1 MRIPA
6 QSGTGTARS
15 EAEIVYF
22 VHTPKRPAPSFAA
35 ASSPPNR
42 RGAGLLCTRLSITRS
57 PPFKSFMIPSAHH
70 CTTGSA
76 PSDADR
82 GLTEPHETTEPRRRG
97 RWWLPESRGPGASP
111 GLPCSAVW
119 MTELFGGAI
128 WRVPGARPHN
138 QAIPSTLVQV
148 PVRLISTVGRW
159 VRSPAEAVPG
169 AWVMV
174 AARVTAVARKF
185 SCEAT
190 RGQIAR
196 HRDHGDERRF
206 QRDLPCRLHLPGRHG
221 AIAGRLCLQALRLGR
236 HLGQLAFR
244 TM

>member
-1 MRIPA
+1 MSTPNGEKAPDLRKHCAQGGTQTAFPPPQTLDSRGNMRIPA

-57 PPFKSFMIPSAHH
+57 PPFKPFMIPSAHH

-111 GLPCSAVW
+111 GLPCSAV
-119 MTELFGGAI
+119 
-128 WRVPGARPHN
+128 
-138 QAIPSTLVQV
+138 
-148 PVRLISTVGRW
+148 
-159 VRSPAEAVPG
+159 
-169 AWVMV
+169 
-174 AARVTAVARKF
+174 
-185 SCEAT
+185 
-190 RGQIAR
+190 
-196 HRDHGDERRF
+196 
-206 QRDLPCRLHLPGRHG
+206 
-221 AIAGRLCLQALRLGR
+221 
-236 HLGQLAFR
+236 
-244 TM
+244 